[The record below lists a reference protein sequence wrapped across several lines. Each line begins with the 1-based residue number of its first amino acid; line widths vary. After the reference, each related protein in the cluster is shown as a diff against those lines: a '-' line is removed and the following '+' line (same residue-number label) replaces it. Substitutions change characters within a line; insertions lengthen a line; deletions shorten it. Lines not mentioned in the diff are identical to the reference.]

1 MATES
6 LIFEIKATAKG
17 FKVVR
22 RDIDAVADG
31 VERTDRAR
39 KNAGKSQDNY
49 NRREKGIFQSN
60 LSSAKGFSKMNQ
72 AIGSGS
78 SGLVGAYATLAANVF
93 AATAAFDALRRA
105 AQLESVAAGLR
116 MVGAAAGR
124 NLTYAAERLQEVSGY
139 AVSTDQAMRSMALGI
154 SSGFSTAQ
162 MEQLTIVARG
172 ASIAL
177 GRDMT
182 DALDRLTRGV
192 AKLEPEI
199 LDELGI
205 MVRLDDAT
213 EKYATTLGKTAEDL
227 TQFERVQAFM
237 NATAEQGI
245 AKFGALAEKLDP
257 NPYDRLAAALSNLQK
272 EGLTLLNKFLIPFI
286 SALAN
291 NMGALIGVITIFGS
305 TISKQLV
312 PFMYGAANSAR
323 DAAGE
328 IAGTTKQTAIA
339 NIAALKGAAGMKAY
353 GAALADGT
361 DDQAKLDTALRSS
374 TSSIGI
380 YKKKVA
386 DLAAAGKQ
394 NTKEYKT
401 ATSELAN
408 LQTATQSISHVQ
420 EDSLKTKHATAKADA
435 LENASRGKMI
445 KGFKH
450 LKTEVGSYHRQNL
463 DGLKTA
469 TNMNKVMN
477 TGRTVMYGAGT
488 AARFLGTGF
497 MAMLGPIG
505 LLVSVV
511 SMLWPYI
518 SEFFQKTKSAV
529 QKTADEV
536 VESFGTI
543 QDTSNSVM
551 EVMDKFGEASAEG
564 MMAGFRGMQG
574 ILSEIESGLKRVQDS
589 FNQAVSS
596 AFQLLLVQEAER
608 EIAAANAQKKLDA
621 LEAARKKGFADSANP
636 YDDESENKSAI
647 LLAEAEVEITKTK
660 LKEMEGQWARF
671 EQLKGQMAKKSLK
684 FVLESS
690 IREIIGSRMYKEGG
704 VGVPQVKKLEELRQQ
719 IGKEGLKT
727 FSQLDTAIKLI
738 RKPYDQIVT
747 TYDGLAAAASEAYGE
762 SNKLAAKETTR
773 FTKTIEKFGS
783 MAKSFEDIQAG
794 LTGVGS
800 NKVDAM
806 GHLIVRKMLK
816 ATDMSRIF
824 GVQGEINADLLGLW
838 VEKLKLMEV
847 QLIKNKAEVKKI
859 GRETKEMGDLAKRA
873 GTPAGVHAHM
883 RKEEQLRKKK
893 LEGVTKEIQLLE
905 ETTMFDI
912 KARQLDIN
920 NMIAI
925 SDEAIADKEALQV
938 QLAKDK
944 KEEMK
949 KHGDLLIKQAD
960 LKEQELGTDEKAAR
974 VTVRTIEYAK
984 KLLDIRGQSI
994 QAQKTLLS
1002 LAEKESQNQL
1012 ALSKA
1017 TGGRGRQG
1025 IDATAADELRH
1036 FNKFAARR
1044 EELLEKEM
1052 QMTMKKIDI
1061 EEKLMKAKLLLLKE
1075 ELKAAEKL
1083 ADPDDKGAIQDIIK
1097 SLDNLPAEMSK
1108 VYSLQRDVADETLKG
1123 AKTEL
1128 KLEKQKLRLA
1138 SLRSMLGEGA
1148 MAGGTKSGVGKYAKD
1163 MMNVFANAQAQAE
1176 TNYLESMKQGYKDLG
1191 YGDQKAAEAATK
1203 DLTEALETK
1212 TFSINAN
1219 LSFGDKA
1226 ASLGTMFSGAFA
1238 QLAELGTD
1246 QAPIFQ
1252 ALSNAGATMAGSLS
1266 AMTDIMGS
1274 KAFKGFQDIMGGE
1287 SQEGEGFAGKF
1298 GRAWEQ
1304 VAPADKVAAVA
1315 GAVGTVAGG
1324 MASLFGVMGAKS
1336 KMQEQAID
1344 RQIASAKKMYGGT
1357 KKGEQMIAQLEKKKE
1372 AQKKK
1377 SFDLNKKMMMAQ
1389 AVMATA
1395 MGIMNVWSDPGN
1407 GNAWIRAALTAMV
1420 AGLGA
1425 AQLAII
1431 SSMSY
1436 QGGGAGGGG
1445 AAPAKISIGSRS
1457 NKVDVAG
1464 SKSGGELAYMRGER
1478 GMGSSAS
1485 DFSRRGAFTGVYHR
1499 ATGGAAYVVGEQGPE
1514 LFVPEV
1520 PGQIVANDEIEEGGV
1535 MPNVTFNI
1543 NAIDASNMEETL
1555 VSQRGNIINM
1565 IREAANN
1572 QGETFLEGLDTLALG
1587 DS

>member
-22 RDIDAVADG
+22 KDIDAVADG

-105 AQLESVAAGLR
+105 AQLESVAAGLK

-124 NLTYAAERLQEVSGY
+124 NLTYASERLQEVSGY

-162 MEQLTIVARG
+162 MEKLTIVARG

-213 EKYATTLGKTAEDL
+213 EKYATTLGKTADDL

-286 SALAN
+286 SALSN

-312 PFMYGAANSAR
+312 PFMYGAANSAK
-323 DAAGE
+323 AAASE

-386 DLAAAGKQ
+386 DLAAAGKE

-401 ATSELAN
+401 ATAELAN
-408 LQTATQSISHVQ
+408 LQTATQSITHVQ
-420 EDSLKTKHATAKADA
+420 EDSLKTKHAAAKADA

-450 LKTEVGSYHRQNL
+450 LRKEVGSYHRQNL
-463 DGLKTA
+463 DGLKTV
-469 TNMNKVMN
+469 TTMNKTLN
-477 TGRTVMYGAGT
+477 AGRTVMYSAGT

-518 SEFFQKTKSAV
+518 SEFFQKTKTEV

-536 VESFGTI
+536 VESFHTI
-543 QDTSNSVM
+543 QDTSDSVM
-551 EVMDKFGEASAEG
+551 EVMDKFGVASGEG

-574 ILSEIESGLKRVQDS
+574 ILSEIESGLNRIQDS
-589 FNQAVSS
+589 FNKAVSA
-596 AFQLLLVQEAER
+596 AFQLLLVAEAER
-608 EIAAANAQKKLDA
+608 EVA
-621 LEAARKKGFADSANP
+621 LEN
-636 YDDESENKSAI
+636 
-647 LLAEAEVEITKTK
+647 AEKK
-660 LKEMEGQWARF
+660 LKELQELQDSGTLVKGSFEEDANKGAIAQQKIAIQSARDAIAAMEPMWERH
-671 EQLKGQMAKKSLK
+671 EQVKGKMATKSLK
-684 FVLESS
+684 FVLNAS
-690 IREIIGSRMYKEGG
+690 IKEIQNSRMFKEGG
-704 VGVPQVKKLEELRQQ
+704 VGAPQVEKLKALREN
-719 IGKEGLKT
+719 IGKEGLRT
-727 FSQLDTAIKLI
+727 MGQLDTQIKLI
-738 RKPYDQIVT
+738 RKPFDQIVN
-747 TYDGLAAAASEAYGE
+747 TYDGLAASASEAYGE
-762 SNKLAAKETTR
+762 SNKLASKETTR
-773 FTKTIEKFGS
+773 FSKTIEKFGT
-783 MAKSFEDIQAG
+783 MAKGFEDIRAG
-794 LTGVGS
+794 LAGVGS
-800 NKVDAM
+800 EKVDVM
-806 GHLIVRKMLK
+806 GQTIIQNMLE

-824 GVQGEINADLLGLW
+824 GREGLQNADLLGLW
-838 VEKLKLMEV
+838 VAHLKEMNAD
-847 QLIKNKAEVKKI
+847 LIKNKAEVKLL

-893 LEGVTKEIQLLE
+893 LEGVNKELQLLE

-912 KARQLDIN
+912 KAREANLAYRMSMAKGEDETNRLKELGKQL
-920 NMIAI
+920 
-925 SDEAIADKEALQV
+925 E
-938 QLAKDK
+938 KDK
-944 KEEMK
+944 TEEMK
-949 KHGDLLIKQAD
+949 KHGDLLT
-960 LKEQELGTDEKAAR
+960 EQKNLEEQKLSTDEKAAR

-984 KLLDIRGQSI
+984 KLLDIKGQSI

-1017 TGGRGRQG
+1017 TGGLGRQG

-1052 QMTMKKIDI
+1052 QMTKDKIDI
-1061 EEKLMKAKLLLLKE
+1061 EEKLMKAKLVLLRE
-1075 ELKAAEKL
+1075 ELKAAKKL
-1083 ADPDDKGAIQDIIK
+1083 ADPDDQGAIQDVID
-1097 SLDNLPAEMSK
+1097 SLDTLPNEMAK
-1108 VYSLQRDVADETLKG
+1108 VYELQRDVADQTLKG
-1123 AKTEL
+1123 SKTEL

-1138 SLRSMLGEGA
+1138 SLRSMLGEGTGA
-1148 MAGGTKSGVGKYAKD
+1148 AGSGSGIRKYATRV
-1163 MMNVFANAQAQAE
+1163 MNVFADARAQAE
-1176 TNYLESMKQGYKDLG
+1176 TNFLEKTTKEYQGAGLNAKD
-1191 YGDQKAAEAATK
+1191 AAEAAQNEL
-1203 DLTEALETK
+1203 DHLGP
-1212 TFSINAN
+1212 IDIRAN
-1219 LSFGDKA
+1219 LGFGDKA
-1226 ASLGTMFSGAFA
+1226 AAAGSLFSDSFA
-1238 QLAELGTD
+1238 QLASLGTE
-1246 QAPIFQ
+1246 QAPIFE
-1252 ALSNAGATMAGSLS
+1252 ALANAGTTMTANFS
-1266 AMTDIMGS
+1266 AISDLMGS
-1274 KAFKGFQDIMGGE
+1274 DSFKGFRDALGDEDGG
-1287 SQEGEGFAGKF
+1287 GFMQRF
-1298 GRAWEQ
+1298 GTAWESLDVGGKVSA
-1304 VAPADKVAAVA
+1304 VAAGVGAVA
-1315 GAVGTVAGG
+1315 GAMSSVFGL
-1324 MASLFGVMGAKS
+1324 MAAKS
-1336 KMQEQAID
+1336 KMQEAAID

-1357 KKGEQMIAQLEKKKE
+1357 KKGEQMIAALEKKKE

-1377 SFDLNKKMMMAQ
+1377 SFDLNKKMMIAQ
-1389 AVMATA
+1389 TIMATA
-1395 MGIMNVWSDPGN
+1395 MGVMNVWADPG
-1407 GNAWIRAALTAMV
+1407 GFGPVFRGIMTGFVLA
-1420 AGLGA
+1420 LGA

-1431 SSMSY
+1431 SGMSY
-1436 QGGGAGGGG
+1436 QGGGSAGG
-1445 AAPAKISIGSRS
+1445 AKSPPSISVGSRS

-1464 SKSGGELAYMRGER
+1464 SRAGGELGYMRGER
-1478 GMGSSAS
+1478 GRGTSAS
-1485 DFSRRGAFTGVYHR
+1485 DFTRTAFVGAKYR

-1520 PGQIVANDEIEEGGV
+1520 PGQIMANDEADAEV
-1535 MPNVTFNI
+1535 ATPNVTFNI
-1543 NAIDASNMEETL
+1543 NAIDAANMEETL

-1572 QGETFLEGLDTLALG
+1572 QGETFLEGLDTMALG
-1587 DS
+1587 DSY